1 MKRSSLSLHHEA
13 VRRAVDELPEP
24 DRDVIRLRFGLD
36 GDPEPCTQVAIGRRL
51 GLSLRE
57 VRAVEERALSALA
70 RLRELDALSDAA

>member
-1 MKRSSLSLHHEA
+1 M
-13 VRRAVDELPEP
+13 
-24 DRDVIRLRFGLD
+24 IRLRFGLD
-36 GDPEPCTQVAIGRRL
+36 GDPEPLTQAAIGRRL